1 MAFEQAFKTFMGT
14 LRDIK
19 AKLLLPSEQ
28 VIADQNLSW
37 AVTQFGS
44 ECERLDTLFALAQSD
59 AKAAAD
65 AAVVLALAEAVKAGT
80 YIPKDAHES
89 AITAAKQTA
98 TTEAETKFKTIA
110 EAKAFADG
118 KRVELATLI
127 TAEAAA
133 LVSDADLS
141 AETHTAT
148 FATFTARAEK
158 LKASG
163 ITVESLPSAFKI
175 VASQKEDAAYEACIA
190 AVVDAFKPGKLTVTA
205 SKEKV
210 AVQGNGDAAKT
221 ELPAFATF

>member
-1 MAFEQAFKTFMGT
+1 MKIQEILKRHFAVLAAIAAGLNLPKEQMVGDEKFQTAII
-14 LRDIK
+14 D
-19 AKLLLPSEQ
+19 AKRVPESEAE
-28 VIADQNLSW
+28 VLA
-37 AVTQFGS
+37 
-44 ECERLDTLFALAQSD
+44 ALATD
-59 AKAAAD
+59 FAAHAEST
-65 AAVVLALAEAVKAGT
+65 LAEAVKDGT

-98 TTEAETKFKTIA
+98 TTEAETKFTTMA
-110 EAKAFADG
+110 EAKAFAAG

-141 AETHTAT
+141 AETHAAT
-148 FATFTARAEK
+148 FEKFTARAEK

-205 SKEKV
+205 SKTEKV
-210 AVQGNGDAAKT
+210 AVQGNGEPAKT
-221 ELPAFATF
+221 DLPAFAIA